1 MFEKLINKRI
11 FTIVSTLTISEMKG
25 RYRNTW
31 AGFAWVILNPIIMFG
46 VHALVFKHIMQIQ
59 LDRYYVFL
67 LGGLLPWIFVSSSLT
82 MTSHTLITSREVLL
96 SFQVSPLAI
105 LASKIVDNF
114 VNFLAPFIMVFC
126 ILLFQ
131 ENFSLIGLTTVPLS
145 MILMLIFTYCF
156 SSLTAI
162 AQVYFRDVQYILNF
176 AMSIL
181 YFLTPI
187 FYPKEMVPKA
197 LVWIVDINPFYAI
210 IRPLQI
216 ALYDYNFETL
226 IFALNKSLIVTI
238 ITVIIFTLFWRRK
251 RNELYL
257 YL

>member
-1 MFEKLINKRI
+1 MLKSLLNQRLL
-11 FTIVSTLTISEMKG
+11 TIISTLTVSEMKG

-31 AGFAWVILNPIIMFG
+31 AGFAWVVLNPIIMFG

-82 MTSHTLITSREVLL
+82 MTSHTLITSREILL

-105 LASKIVDNF
+105 LASKIIDNF
-114 VNFLAPFIMVFC
+114 VNFLAPFSMVF
-126 ILLFQ
+126 ISLLFQ
-131 ENFSLIGLTTVPLS
+131 EEFSLVGLATVPLS
-145 MILMLIFTYCF
+145 MTLMLIFTYCF

-176 AMSIL
+176 VMSIL

-187 FYPKEMVPKA
+187 FYPKEMVPKS
-197 LVWIVDINPFYAI
+197 LVWIVEINPFYAI
-210 IRPLQI
+210 IHPLQI
-216 ALYDYNFETL
+216 ALYNYNFDVL
-226 IFALNKSLIVTI
+226 MLALSKSIIVTI
-238 ITVIIFTLFWRRK
+238 ITISIFILFWRRK